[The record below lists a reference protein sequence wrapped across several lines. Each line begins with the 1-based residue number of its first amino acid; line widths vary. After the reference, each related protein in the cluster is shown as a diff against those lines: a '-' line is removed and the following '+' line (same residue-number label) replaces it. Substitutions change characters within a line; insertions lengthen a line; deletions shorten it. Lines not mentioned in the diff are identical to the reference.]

1 MSTDTPLHCLSS
13 LLFRLVLGDN
23 TLDVAMGTPCGFLQ
37 ELVSVKTD
45 QERPEMVVLGQ
56 LSHRLICTPDFESLL
71 ASEKLTG
78 GHEQYR

>member
-1 MSTDTPLHCLSS
+1 
-13 LLFRLVLGDN
+13 
-23 TLDVAMGTPCGFLQ
+23 MGTPCGFLQ

-45 QERPEMVVLGQ
+45 QEGPEMVVLGQ